1 MAAEAHETKI
11 YTNGSPDQTSQWPI
25 RRSWANF
32 LIGTAHHP
40 LSHPDKEKL
49 KPLLLSS
56 SFSLM
61 ETTLVIAIFRESD
74 SLKKQELI
82 KLWSL
87 NTQSRT
93 RYISLKKDIIR
104 CSSSMIAVSNQ
115 AFNVCTQLEGLN
127 NLLLNFSFN
136 FFNGV
141 RLIPFSKLFSDRS

>member
-1 MAAEAHETKI
+1 MKLRYIQMVAQTKRANDPSAEVEQIFSLLYWH
-11 YTNGSPDQTSQWPI
+11 SPP
-25 RRSWANF
+25 
-32 LIGTAHHP
+32 P
-40 LSHPDKEKL
+40 LSHPDKSKL
-49 KPLLLSS
+49 TPLLLSS

-61 ETTLVIAIFRESD
+61 ETTLVIAKFRESD

-87 NTQSRT
+87 NTESRT

-115 AFNVCTQLEGLN
+115 AFNVCTQLKGLN

-141 RLIPFSKLFSDRS
+141 RLIP